1 MALKI
6 LKLGGFPSGDLS
18 QNLIDALKQTQNDPL
33 GYKMIAEPG
42 RHISS

>member
-18 QNLIDALKQTQNDPL
+18 QNLIDALK
-33 GYKMIAEPG
+33 
-42 RHISS
+42 